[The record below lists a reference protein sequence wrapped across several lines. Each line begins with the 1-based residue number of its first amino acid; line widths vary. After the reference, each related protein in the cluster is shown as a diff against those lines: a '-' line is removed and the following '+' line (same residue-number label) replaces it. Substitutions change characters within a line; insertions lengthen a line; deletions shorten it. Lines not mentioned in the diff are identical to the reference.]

1 MSGLIGRK
9 SDWDSLKSWLQ
20 AWNSGNKPEPYPFII
35 VGESGWG
42 KSTVAHH
49 ISEQVGMEPT
59 PSDGGFRDVDSLKI
73 WFGQV
78 RSRSFTNKMR
88 SAILDDASFL
98 SGAEWRLV
106 GEQVKLVAFP
116 LVICVQTEA
125 DVPWQI
131 RRSAMMLKLSKPSRE
146 NLLAHL
152 DSIDSDRSDNFE
164 IAKIGASFR
173 NAELIQKTTPDGFV
187 TEYPDEFET
196 RIPTRHKFAEVKA
209 ILSGEFAGDDFTSHP
224 LSILQTALHNHTDPE
239 QIGLGSVLH
248 GLTWKTDQLESIARG
263 YLMSLRSNST
273 DRPPYRKQLMKK
285 DIDKTKQL

>member
-20 AWNSGNKPEPYPFII
+20 AWNSGAKPDPYPFII

-59 PSDGGFRDVDSLKI
+59 PSDGGFRDSDSLKK

-78 RSRSFTNKMR
+78 RSRSFTNQMR
-88 SAILDDASFL
+88 AGILDDASFL
-98 SGAEWRLV
+98 SGAEWKMV

-146 NLLAHL
+146 NLLQYL

-173 NAELIQKTTPDGFV
+173 NAELIQKTTPEGFV
-187 TEYPDEFET
+187 TEYPDEFEP
-196 RIPTRHKFAEVKA
+196 RIPTRHKFAEVQA
-209 ILSGEFAGDDFTSHP
+209 ILSGEFPGNDFTSHP
-224 LSILQTALHNHTDPE
+224 LSILQTANHNHTRPE
-239 QIGLGSVLH
+239 FVGIGSVLH
-248 GLTWKTDQLESIARG
+248 GLSWRTDQLEPIARG
-263 YLMSLRSNST
+263 FLLSLRSNST
-273 DRPPYRKQLMKK
+273 DRPPFRKKLMKQ
-285 DIDKTKQL
+285 DIERPKH